1 MWKARVVQWQNA
13 GISVTS
19 MTPTEGAL
27 AYVSGFVIPKNS
39 PNKEGAYAYLDAMLD
54 KSAQEAFA
62 VDMGYNPTVSN
73 AVVAPDLNKRIGFT
87 PDEIKKLVD
96 LDYNYLNKNDF
107 QSDERPTSLLSATTL
122 VGPATVFVAA
132 GLLVP
137 LAILFRYS
145 FDKVDARRI
154 MIETFS
160 FDNYVKF
167 FSDPYYTGVLATTLR
182 VAALCTVVCLA
193 MGLPLAYVLA
203 RTQSRFK
210 NVLIMLVV
218 LPLFVGNAVRAA
230 GWMTLFGSKGFLNVT
245 LMQLGII
252 TQPLQIMFTEG
263 AVIAGII
270 AVNLPYMVLTLQ
282 SVIEGI
288 NRNVEEAAFS
298 LGAGPATMFRR
309 VLLPL
314 SLPGIL
320 AGTILTF
327 ILGMNAY
334 ATPVLLGG
342 PKFKMMGPLVYGQFQ
357 LNNWPFGASVAF
369 VLMTAT
375 LTLTATAN
383 ILIQRRFR
391 R

>member
-1 MWKARVVQWQNA
+1 M
-13 GISVTS
+13 
-19 MTPTEGAL
+19 
-27 AYVSGFVIPKNS
+27 
-39 PNKEGAYAYLDAMLD
+39 
-54 KSAQEAFA
+54 
-62 VDMGYNPTVSN
+62 
-73 AVVAPDLNKRIGFT
+73 
-87 PDEIKKLVD
+87 
-96 LDYNYLNKNDF
+96 
-107 QSDERPTSLLSATTL
+107 LSATTL
-122 VGPATVFVAA
+122 LGPATVFVAA

-145 FDKVDARRI
+145 FNVFEPRH
-154 MIETFS
+154 MMVETFS
-160 FDNYVKF
+160 LDNYVKF
-167 FSDPYYTGVLATTLR
+167 FSDPYYTGVLWTTLR
-182 VAALCTVVCLA
+182 VAALCTVVCLV

-203 RTQSRFK
+203 RTRSRFK

-252 TQPLQIMFTEG
+252 SAPLQIMFTEG

-288 NRNVEEAAFS
+288 NRNVEEAAFN
-298 LGAGPATMFRR
+298 LGAGPTAMFRR

-375 LTLTATAN
+375 LGLTATAN
-383 ILIQRRFR
+383 ILVQRRFR

>member
-1 MWKARVVQWQNA
+1 MAA
-13 GISVTS
+13 AAT
-19 MTPTEGAL
+19 
-27 AYVSGFVIPKNS
+27 
-39 PNKEGAYAYLDAMLD
+39 
-54 KSAQEAFA
+54 AQ
-62 VDMGYNPTVSN
+62 
-73 AVVAPDLNKRIGFT
+73 
-87 PDEIKKLVD
+87 
-96 LDYNYLNKNDF
+96 F
-107 QSDERPTSLLSATTL
+107 QSDEKPTSLLSATTL
-122 VGPATVFVAA
+122 LGPATVFVAA

-137 LAILFRYS
+137 LGILFRYS
-145 FDKVDARRI
+145 FNQMDPRR
-154 MIETFS
+154 MMVETFS
-160 FDNYVKF
+160 LDNYIKF
-167 FSDPYYTGVLATTLR
+167 FSDPYYTGVLWTTLR

-203 RTQSRFK
+203 RTQSRYK

-230 GWMTLFGSKGFLNVT
+230 GWMTLFGSRGFLNVT

-252 TQPLQIMFTEG
+252 REPLQIMFTEG
-263 AVIAGII
+263 AVVAGII

-320 AGTILTF
+320 AGAILTF

-375 LTLTATAN
+375 LGLTAAAN
-383 ILIQRRFR
+383 VLIQRRFR

>member
-1 MWKARVVQWQNA
+1 MAVAAPTQFQ
-13 GISVTS
+13 TEE
-19 MTPTEGAL
+19 TPT
-27 AYVSGFVIPKNS
+27 P
-39 PNKEGAYAYLDAMLD
+39 
-54 KSAQEAFA
+54 
-62 VDMGYNPTVSN
+62 
-73 AVVAPDLNKRIGFT
+73 
-87 PDEIKKLVD
+87 
-96 LDYNYLNKNDF
+96 
-107 QSDERPTSLLSATTL
+107 LLSATML

-145 FDKVDARRI
+145 FNNFEPRR
-154 MIETFS
+154 MMVETFS
-160 FDNYVKF
+160 LDNYIKF
-167 FSDPYYTGVLATTLR
+167 FADPYYTGVLWTTLR
-182 VAALCTVVCLA
+182 VAALCTVICLV

-245 LMQLGII
+245 LMQFGVISD
-252 TQPLQIMFTEG
+252 PLQIMYTEG
-263 AVIAGII
+263 AVVAGII

-298 LGAGPATMFRR
+298 LGAGPMTMFHR

-342 PKFKMMGPLVYGQFQ
+342 PKFRMMGPLVYGQFQ

-375 LTLTATAN
+375 LGLTATAN
-383 ILIQRRFR
+383 ILVQRRFR

>member
-1 MWKARVVQWQNA
+1 MAA
-13 GISVTS
+13 T
-19 MTPTEGAL
+19 A
-27 AYVSGFVIPKNS
+27 A
-39 PNKEGAYAYLDAMLD
+39 
-54 KSAQEAFA
+54 AQ
-62 VDMGYNPTVSN
+62 
-73 AVVAPDLNKRIGFT
+73 
-87 PDEIKKLVD
+87 
-96 LDYNYLNKNDF
+96 F
-107 QSDERPTSLLSATTL
+107 QSEEAPTSVLSATTL

-137 LAILFRYS
+137 LAILLRYS
-145 FDKVDARRI
+145 FNTMDPRRI
-154 MIETFS
+154 MHEAFS
-160 FDNYVKF
+160 LDNYVKF
-167 FSDPYYTGVLATTLR
+167 FADPYYTGVLWTTLR
-182 VAALCTVVCLA
+182 VAALCTLVCLVMA
-193 MGLPLAYVLA
+193 LPLAYVLA
-203 RTQSRFK
+203 RTQTRFK

-230 GWMTLFGSKGFLNVT
+230 GWMTIFGSKGFLNVT

-252 TQPLQIMFTEG
+252 NEPLEIMYTES
-263 AVIAGII
+263 AVVAGII
-270 AVNLPYMVLTLQ
+270 AVTLPYMVLTLQ

-327 ILGMNAY
+327 ILSMNAY

-342 PKFKMMGPLVYGQFQ
+342 PKFRMMGPLIYGQFQ
-357 LNNWPFGASVAF
+357 LNNWPFGASAAF
-369 VLMTAT
+369 ILMTAT
-375 LTLTATAN
+375 LGLTATAN
-383 ILIQRRFR
+383 VLIQRRFR

>member
-1 MWKARVVQWQNA
+1 MAATATAQFQA
-13 GISVTS
+13 GE
-19 MTPTEGAL
+19 TPTS
-27 AYVSGFVIPKNS
+27 V
-39 PNKEGAYAYLDAMLD
+39 
-54 KSAQEAFA
+54 
-62 VDMGYNPTVSN
+62 
-73 AVVAPDLNKRIGFT
+73 
-87 PDEIKKLVD
+87 
-96 LDYNYLNKNDF
+96 
-107 QSDERPTSLLSATTL
+107 LSAATL

-132 GLLVP
+132 GLLLP

-145 FDKVDARRI
+145 FNTMDARRI
-154 MIETFS
+154 MHEAFS
-160 FDNYVKF
+160 PENYIKF
-167 FSDPYYTGVLATTLR
+167 FADPYYLGVLWTTLK
-182 VAALCTVVCLA
+182 VAALCTLICLVMA
-193 MGLPLAYVLA
+193 LPLAYVLA
-203 RTQSRFK
+203 RTQTRFK

-230 GWMTLFGSKGFLNVT
+230 GWMTIFGSKGFLNVT

-252 TQPLQIMFTEG
+252 HEPLEIMYTET

-342 PKFKMMGPLVYGQFQ
+342 PKFRMMGPLIYGQFQ
-357 LNNWPFGASVAF
+357 LNNWPFGASAAF
-369 VLMTAT
+369 VLMAAT
-375 LTLTATAN
+375 LGLTATAN
-383 ILIQRRFR
+383 ILVQRRYR

>member
-1 MWKARVVQWQNA
+1 MAATGPAQLQ
-13 GISVTS
+13 
-19 MTPTEGAL
+19 
-27 AYVSGFVIPKNS
+27 SG
-39 PNKEGAYAYLDAMLD
+39 
-54 KSAQEAFA
+54 
-62 VDMGYNPTVSN
+62 
-73 AVVAPDLNKRIGFT
+73 
-87 PDEIKKLVD
+87 
-96 LDYNYLNKNDF
+96 
-107 QSDERPTSLLSATTL
+107 ERPSSLLSAAAL
-122 VGPATVFVAA
+122 VGPATAFVTV
-132 GLLVP
+132 GLLLP
-137 LAILFRYS
+137 LLILLRYS
-145 FDKVDARRI
+145 LNKLGPRRI

-160 FDNYVKF
+160 PDNYVKF
-167 FSDPYYTGVLATTLR
+167 FADPYYTGVLWTTLR
-182 VAALCTVVCLA
+182 VAALCTLVCLVMA
-193 MGLPLAYVLA
+193 LPLAYVLA

-218 LPLFVGNAVRAA
+218 LPLFIGNAVRAA
-230 GWMTLFGSKGFLNVT
+230 GWMTVFGAKGFLNVT
-245 LMQLGII
+245 LMQLGVI
-252 TQPLQIMFTEG
+252 TEPLQLMYTEG
-263 AVIAGII
+263 AVVVGII

-298 LGAGPATMFRR
+298 LGAGPVTMFRR

-342 PKFKMMGPLVYGQFQ
+342 PKFKMMGPLIYGQFQ

-369 VLMTAT
+369 ILMTAT
-375 LTLTATAN
+375 LALTATAN
-383 ILIQRRFR
+383 ILVQRRFR

>member
-1 MWKARVVQWQNA
+1 MAA
-13 GISVTS
+13 T
-19 MTPTEGAL
+19 TPGPL
-27 AYVSGFVIPKNS
+27 
-39 PNKEGAYAYLDAMLD
+39 
-54 KSAQEAFA
+54 Q
-62 VDMGYNPTVSN
+62 
-73 AVVAPDLNKRIGFT
+73 
-87 PDEIKKLVD
+87 PDEA
-96 LDYNYLNKNDF
+96 
-107 QSDERPTSLLSATTL
+107 PTSLLSATTL
-122 VGPATVFVAA
+122 VGPATVFVTV
-132 GLLVP
+132 GLLAP
-137 LAILFRYS
+137 LAILLRYS
-145 FDKVDARRI
+145 FNTLDPRRI

-160 FDNYVKF
+160 LDNYVKF
-167 FSDPYYTGVLATTLR
+167 FADAYYTDIFWTTLR
-182 VAALCTVVCLA
+182 VAALCTIVCLV
-193 MGLPLAYVLA
+193 MGFPLAYVLA

-230 GWMTLFGSKGFLNVT
+230 GWMTIFGSKGFLNVT
-245 LMQLGII
+245 LMQFGVI
-252 TQPLQIMFTEG
+252 TEPLQIMYTES
-263 AVIAGII
+263 AVVAGII

-298 LGAGPATMFRR
+298 LGARPMTMFRR

-342 PKFKMMGPLVYGQFQ
+342 PKFKMMGPLIYGQFQ
-357 LNNWPFGASVAF
+357 LNNWPFGAAVAF

-375 LTLTATAN
+375 LGLTVTAN

>member
-1 MWKARVVQWQNA
+1 MAA
-13 GISVTS
+13 TA
-19 MTPTEGAL
+19 T
-27 AYVSGFVIPKNS
+27 
-39 PNKEGAYAYLDAMLD
+39 
-54 KSAQEAFA
+54 AQ
-62 VDMGYNPTVSN
+62 
-73 AVVAPDLNKRIGFT
+73 
-87 PDEIKKLVD
+87 
-96 LDYNYLNKNDF
+96 F
-107 QSDERPTSLLSATTL
+107 QSEEAPTSVLSVATL

-132 GLLVP
+132 GLLLP

-145 FDKVDARRI
+145 LNTMDARRI
-154 MIETFS
+154 MHEAFS
-160 FDNYVKF
+160 LQNYLKF
-167 FSDPYYTGVLATTLR
+167 FADPYYLGVFWTTLR
-182 VAALCTVVCLA
+182 VAALCTLVCLVMA
-193 MGLPLAYVLA
+193 LPLAYVLA
-203 RTQSRFK
+203 RTQTRFK

-230 GWMTLFGSKGFLNVT
+230 GWMTIFGSKGFFNVT
-245 LMQLGII
+245 LMQFGLIH
-252 TQPLQIMFTEG
+252 QPLEIMYTES
-263 AVIAGII
+263 AVVAGII

-327 ILGMNAY
+327 ILSMNAY

-342 PKFKMMGPLVYGQFQ
+342 PKFRMMGPLIYGQFQ

-369 VLMTAT
+369 ILMTAT
-375 LTLTATAN
+375 LGLDGDGKYPDTAPVPALT
-383 ILIQRRFR
+383 I
-391 R
+391 

>member
-1 MWKARVVQWQNA
+1 MAA
-13 GISVTS
+13 T
-19 MTPTEGAL
+19 GATQL
-27 AYVSGFVIPKNS
+27 QA
-39 PNKEGAYAYLDAMLD
+39 D
-54 KSAQEAFA
+54 EA
-62 VDMGYNPTVSN
+62 S
-73 AVVAPDLNKRIGFT
+73 
-87 PDEIKKLVD
+87 
-96 LDYNYLNKNDF
+96 
-107 QSDERPTSLLSATTL
+107 TSLLSATTL

-137 LAILFRYS
+137 LAILLRYS
-145 FDKVDARRI
+145 FNRLDPRRI
-154 MIETFS
+154 MVETFS
-160 FDNYVKF
+160 LDNYVKF
-167 FSDPYYTGVLATTLR
+167 FSDPYYTGVLWTTLR
-182 VAALCTVVCLA
+182 VAALCTVVCLV

-210 NVLIMLVV
+210 NVMIMLVV

-230 GWMTLFGSKGFLNVT
+230 GWMTVFGSRGFLNVS
-245 LMQLGII
+245 LMQVGVINE
-252 TQPLQIMFTEG
+252 PLQIMYTEG
-263 AVIAGII
+263 AVVAGII

-298 LGAGPATMFRR
+298 LGAGPITMFRR

-314 SLPGIL
+314 SLPGLL

-342 PKFKMMGPLVYGQFQ
+342 PKFRMMGPLIYGQFQ

-369 VLMTAT
+369 ILMTAT
-375 LTLTATAN
+375 LALTATAN
-383 ILIQRRFR
+383 VLVQRRFR

>member
-1 MWKARVVQWQNA
+1 MAMTSKAQFQ
-13 GISVTS
+13 
-19 MTPTEGAL
+19 PD
-27 AYVSGFVIPKNS
+27 
-39 PNKEGAYAYLDAMLD
+39 DA
-54 KSAQEAFA
+54 
-62 VDMGYNPTVSN
+62 
-73 AVVAPDLNKRIGFT
+73 R
-87 PDEIKKLVD
+87 
-96 LDYNYLNKNDF
+96 
-107 QSDERPTSLLSATTL
+107 TSLFSATVL
-122 VGPATVFVAA
+122 VGPATVFVVA
-132 GLLVP
+132 GLLLP

-145 FDKVDARRI
+145 FNTIDRRRI
-154 MIETFS
+154 MLETFS
-160 FDNYVKF
+160 LDNYIKF
-167 FSDPYYTGVLATTLR
+167 FADPYYTGVLWTTLR
-182 VAALCTVVCLA
+182 VAAICTLTCLV

-203 RTQSRFK
+203 RTQSRYK
-210 NVLIMLVV
+210 NLLIMLVV

-230 GWMTLFGSKGFLNVT
+230 GWMVAFGSKGFLNVS
-245 LMQLGII
+245 LMQLGVI
-252 TQPLQIMFTEG
+252 TLPLQIMFTEF
-263 AVIAGII
+263 AVVVGII

-288 NRNVEEAAFS
+288 NRNVEEAAFT
-298 LGAGPATMFRR
+298 LGAGPMTMFRR

-314 SLPGIL
+314 ALPGIL

-375 LTLTATAN
+375 LALTATAN
-383 ILIQRRFR
+383 ILVQRRFR

>member
-1 MWKARVVQWQNA
+1 
-13 GISVTS
+13 
-19 MTPTEGAL
+19 MTAVGR
-27 AYVSGFVIPKNS
+27 
-39 PNKEGAYAYLDAMLD
+39 
-54 KSAQEAFA
+54 AQ
-62 VDMGYNPTVSN
+62 
-73 AVVAPDLNKRIGFT
+73 L
-87 PDEIKKLVD
+87 
-96 LDYNYLNKNDF
+96 
-107 QSDERPTSLLSATTL
+107 QSDERPTSLLSASTL
-122 VGPATVFVAA
+122 IGPATVFVAA
-132 GLLVP
+132 GLVLP
-137 LAILFRYS
+137 LAILLRYS
-145 FDKVDARRI
+145 FNTFEPRR
-154 MIETFS
+154 MMVETFS
-160 FDNYVKF
+160 PENYVKF
-167 FSDPYYTGVLATTLR
+167 FADPYYTSVLGTTLR
-182 VAALCTVVCLA
+182 VAALCTFACLV

-230 GWMTLFGSKGFLNVT
+230 GWMTVFGSKGFLNVT
-245 LMQLGII
+245 LMQLGAI
-252 TQPLQIMFTEG
+252 TQPLQIMYTEG
-263 AVIAGII
+263 AVVAGII

-369 VLMTAT
+369 VLMAAT

-383 ILIQRRFR
+383 ILVQRRFR

>member
-1 MWKARVVQWQNA
+1 MAA
-13 GISVTS
+13 TG
-19 MTPTEGAL
+19 
-27 AYVSGFVIPKNS
+27 VS
-39 PNKEGAYAYLDAMLD
+39 
-54 KSAQEAFA
+54 Q
-62 VDMGYNPTVSN
+62 
-73 AVVAPDLNKRIGFT
+73 
-87 PDEIKKLVD
+87 
-96 LDYNYLNKNDF
+96 F
-107 QSDERPTSLLSATTL
+107 QSDEAPTSLLSATTL

-132 GLLVP
+132 GLLLP
-137 LAILFRYS
+137 LGILFRYS
-145 FDKVDARRI
+145 FNTMDPRRI
-154 MIETFS
+154 MLETFS
-160 FDNYVKF
+160 PSNYVKF
-167 FSDPYYTGVLATTLR
+167 FADPYYTGVLWTTFS
-182 VAALCTVVCLA
+182 VAALCTLVCLV

-210 NVLIMLVV
+210 NMLIMLVV

-230 GWMTLFGSKGFLNVT
+230 GWMTVFGSRGFLNVT
-245 LMQLGII
+245 LMQLGLI
-252 TQPLQIMFTEG
+252 TEPLQIMYTEN

-298 LGAGPATMFRR
+298 LGAGPVVMFRR

-342 PKFKMMGPLVYGQFQ
+342 PKFKMMGPLIYGQFQ

-369 VLMTAT
+369 ILMTAT
-375 LTLTATAN
+375 LGLTATAN
-383 ILIQRRFR
+383 ILIQRRYR

>member
-1 MWKARVVQWQNA
+1 MAATAAAHLQ
-13 GISVTS
+13 S
-19 MTPTEGAL
+19 E
-27 AYVSGFVIPKNS
+27 
-39 PNKEGAYAYLDAMLD
+39 
-54 KSAQEAFA
+54 EA
-62 VDMGYNPTVSN
+62 
-73 AVVAPDLNKRIGFT
+73 
-87 PDEIKKLVD
+87 
-96 LDYNYLNKNDF
+96 
-107 QSDERPTSLLSATTL
+107 PTSVLSATTL
-122 VGPATVFVAA
+122 VGPATVFVTA
-132 GLLVP
+132 GLLLP

-145 FDKVDARRI
+145 LNTMDARRI
-154 MIETFS
+154 MHEAFS
-160 FDNYVKF
+160 GENYIKF
-167 FSDPYYTGVLATTLR
+167 FADPYYLGVLWTTLR
-182 VAALCTVVCLA
+182 VAALCTAVCLVMA
-193 MGLPLAYVLA
+193 LPLAYVLA
-203 RTQSRFK
+203 RTQTRFK

-230 GWMTLFGSKGFLNVT
+230 GWMTIFGSKGFLNVT

-252 TQPLQIMFTEG
+252 HEPLEIMYTES
-263 AVIAGII
+263 AVVAGII

-327 ILGMNAY
+327 ILSMNAY

-342 PKFKMMGPLVYGQFQ
+342 PKFRMMGPLIYGQFQ
-357 LNNWPFGASVAF
+357 LNNWPFGASAAF
-369 VLMTAT
+369 VLMMVT
-375 LTLTATAN
+375 LGLTAAAN
-383 ILIQRRFR
+383 ILTQRRFR

>member
-1 MWKARVVQWQNA
+1 LTATA
-13 GISVTS
+13 
-19 MTPTEGAL
+19 PTQ
-27 AYVSGFVIPKNS
+27 FH
-39 PNKEGAYAYLDAMLD
+39 
-54 KSAQEAFA
+54 
-62 VDMGYNPTVSN
+62 
-73 AVVAPDLNKRIGFT
+73 
-87 PDEIKKLVD
+87 
-96 LDYNYLNKNDF
+96 
-107 QSDERPTSLLSATTL
+107 SDETPTSLLSATTL
-122 VGPATVFVAA
+122 IGPATIFVAA
-132 GLLVP
+132 GLLGP
-137 LAILFRYS
+137 LAILLRYS
-145 FDKVDARRI
+145 FNRFEPRR
-154 MIETFS
+154 MMVETFS
-160 FDNYVKF
+160 LDNYVKF
-167 FSDPYYTGVLATTLR
+167 FADPYYTGVLWTTLR
-182 VAALCTVVCLA
+182 VAALCTVTCLV
-193 MGLPLAYVLA
+193 MGLPLAYLLA

-230 GWMTLFGSKGFLNVT
+230 GWMTIFGSRGFLNVT
-245 LMQLGII
+245 LLQFGAIHE
-252 TQPLQIMFTEG
+252 PLQIMYTEG
-263 AVIAGII
+263 AVVAGII

-298 LGAGPATMFRR
+298 LGAPPMTMFRR

-334 ATPVLLGG
+334 ATPILLGG

-375 LTLTATAN
+375 LGLTATAN
-383 ILIQRRFR
+383 ILVQRRFR